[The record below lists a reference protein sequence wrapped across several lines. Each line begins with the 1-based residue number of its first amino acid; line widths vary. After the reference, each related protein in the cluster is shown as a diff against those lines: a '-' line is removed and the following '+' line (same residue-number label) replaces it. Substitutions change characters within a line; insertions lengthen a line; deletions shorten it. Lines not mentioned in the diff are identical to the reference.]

1 LTNRSEVG
9 ETLPVAVRATVV
21 TRKRRSLIF
30 GRKYLSYDVR
40 FKDGKVQQDVNPNAV
55 LQGARFPADY
65 WTVMHGAE
73 AVAGDGVPGE
83 WVDYP
88 YGRPLHD

>member
-1 LTNRSEVG
+1 VG

-30 GRKYLSYDVR
+30 GRTYLSYDVR
-40 FKDGKVQQDVNPNAV
+40 FKDGEIQKDVNLDAV

-65 WTVMHGAE
+65 RTVKHGAM
-73 AVAGDGVPGE
+73 AVAGDGAPGE

>member
-1 LTNRSEVG
+1 MG

-30 GRKYLSYDVR
+30 GRTHLSYDVR
-40 FKDGKVQQDVNPNAV
+40 FKDGKVQQDVNIDAV

-65 WTVMHGAE
+65 HTVVDGAK

-88 YGRPLHD
+88 YGRPLRD